1 MGGNK
6 GTYIKNGSHR
16 LPFFFLYTKHPF
28 TKNMPTFVLFIFI
41 IRYISH
47 MQKRIIECVPNF
59 SEGRNMETI
68 KQISD
73 AIESVKGVKL
83 LDVDPGEATNR
94 TVVTFVGEP
103 EDVMNAAVAS
113 IKRATELIDMRQHK
127 GAHPR
132 MGACD
137 VCPLIP
143 VSGITMDEC
152 AELARTLAKRIA
164 DELGVPTY
172 CYEAAAFKPERRNLA
187 VCRKGE
193 YEALPERMT
202 NAEERPDF
210 GARAFDEGIA
220 RTGATAVGARDF
232 LVAVNYNLNTT
243 STRRANANAY
253 DVREKGRPMRE
264 GNPIVGKIIKDENGE
279 PVMKPGTLKACKAI
293 GWFIDEY
300 GIAQVSMNMTDL
312 SVTPLHVA
320 FDEVCRAADARGVRV
335 TGTEIVGLVP
345 KKVLVDA
352 GRYFLRKQ
360 NRSTGVPER
369 ELVRIAIESMGLS
382 TLKEFKPEEKVI
394 EYMLEAEER
403 KGVKRLVD
411 MTCADFAEETA
422 SESPA
427 PGGGSISAYM
437 GALAAALGTMVANLS
452 SHKAGW
458 DERWEFFSDWAENG
472 MAVMNELLALVDED
486 TAAFNKIMDV
496 FGMPK
501 GTPEEKE
508 ARAAAMQVA
517 TLYATEVPLRTM
529 KAAYKAFDVV
539 RAMATEGNPNS
550 VSDAGVGALAARS
563 AVMGAC
569 LNVKINAAGLKDRE
583 VAERFINAANEIQA
597 LAQQAEKEILEIV
610 ESKIN
615 A

>member
-1 MGGNK
+1 
-6 GTYIKNGSHR
+6 
-16 LPFFFLYTKHPF
+16 
-28 TKNMPTFVLFIFI
+28 
-41 IRYISH
+41 

-59 SEGRNMETI
+59 SEGRNAETI
-68 KQISD
+68 KQITDVID
-73 AIESVKGVKL
+73 AAKGVKL

-103 EDVMNAAVAS
+103 EAVCDAAVAA

-143 VSGITMDEC
+143 VSGITLEEC
-152 AELARTLAKRIA
+152 AELARALAKRIS
-164 DELGVPTY
+164 EEVNVPTY

-187 VCRKGE
+187 VCRAGE
-193 YEALPERMT
+193 YEALPEKMMD
-202 NAEERPDF
+202 EERKPDF
-210 GARAFDEGIA
+210 GARPYDEGVA
-220 RTGATAVGARDF
+220 KTGATAVGARDF

-243 STRRANANAY
+243 STRRANAIAF

-264 GNPIVGKIIKDENGE
+264 GNPITGKIMKDEKGNTI
-279 PVMKPGTLKACKAI
+279 MKPGTLKACKAI
-293 GWFIDEY
+293 GWFIEEY
-300 GIAQVSMNMTDL
+300 GIAQVSMNMTNL
-312 SVTPLHVA
+312 SITPLHAA
-320 FDEVCRAADARGVRV
+320 FDEVCRAAEARGVRV
-335 TGTEIVGLVP
+335 TGAEIVGLVP
-345 KKVLVDA
+345 KSALVDA
-352 GRYFLRKQ
+352 GRHFLRKQ
-360 NRSTGVPER
+360 NRSTGLPER

-382 TLKEFKPEEKVI
+382 NLKPFNPDEKVV
-394 EYMLEAEER
+394 EYILEADQN
-403 KGVKRLVD
+403 KGVKKLVD
-411 MTCADFAEETA
+411 MTCTGFAEETA

-458 DERWEFFSDWAENG
+458 DDRWEFFSNWADNG
-472 MAVMNELLALVDED
+472 MGVMNELLYLVDED

-501 GTPEEKE
+501 GTDEEKA
-508 ARAAAMQVA
+508 ARAAAMEAA
-517 TLYATEVPLRTM
+517 TLYATQVPLRTM
-529 KAAYKAFDVV
+529 KAAFKAFDVC
-539 RAMATEGNPNS
+539 RAMAEEGNPNS

-569 LNVKINAAGLKDRE
+569 LNVKINAAGLKDRAT
-583 VAERFINAANEIQA
+583 AEALVKEAEEIQA
-597 LAQQAEKEILEIV
+597 AAQKTEAEILTIV

-615 A
+615 

>member
-1 MGGNK
+1 
-6 GTYIKNGSHR
+6 
-16 LPFFFLYTKHPF
+16 
-28 TKNMPTFVLFIFI
+28 
-41 IRYISH
+41 

-59 SEGRNMETI
+59 SEGRNAETI
-68 KQISD
+68 KQITD

-103 EDVMNAAVAS
+103 EAVMNAAVAS

-143 VSGITMDEC
+143 VSGITMEEC
-152 AELARTLAKRIA
+152 AELARGLAKRIA

-172 CYEAAAFKPERRNLA
+172 CYEAAAFKPERRDLA

-202 NAEERPDF
+202 SIEEQPDF

-243 STRRANANAY
+243 STRRANAIAF

-360 NRSTGVPER
+360 HRSTGVPER
-369 ELVRIAIESMGLS
+369 ELVRIAIETMGLS

-394 EYMLEAEER
+394 EYMLEAEEQ

-411 MTCADFAEETA
+411 MTCKAFAEETA

-458 DERWEFFSDWAENG
+458 DDRWEYFSGWAENG
-472 MAVMNELLALVDED
+472 MQVMNELLALVDED

-496 FGMPK
+496 FAMPK
-501 GTPEEKE
+501 NTPEEKA

-539 RAMATEGNPNS
+539 RAMAEEGNPNS

-583 VAERFINAANEIQA
+583 TAEKLVNEANEIQA

-610 ESKIN
+610 ESKIG
-615 A
+615 